1 LPRHIRGQTSWLKEG
16 ACTKCLECVR
26 KCPAGALGEDGSLDL
41 GKCMKISLIYGL
53 PGVTMFRM
61 KAVVLDK
68 EELNVYIGRS
78 SFG

>member
-1 LPRHIRGQTSWLKEG
+1 MPGRSPGRGWF
-16 ACTKCLECVR
+16 
-26 KCPAGALGEDGSLDL
+26 LDL

-68 EELNVYIGRS
+68 EVLNVHIGSS
-78 SFG
+78 SFGCCDRTF